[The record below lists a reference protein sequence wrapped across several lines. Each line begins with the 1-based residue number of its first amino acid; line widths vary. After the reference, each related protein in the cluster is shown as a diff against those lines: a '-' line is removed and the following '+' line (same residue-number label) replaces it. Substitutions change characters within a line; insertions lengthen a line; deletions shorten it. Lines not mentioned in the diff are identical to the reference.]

1 MRKLTPLEEGD
12 WLSLSLEDNGDL
24 VLSLSEFRQ
33 YLRDPDCDEQIISL
47 CKAFDDIEWNT
58 NWRMTLERIPSRVP
72 SLDHKFLT
80 ECIHLVGDE
89 DGVQSTDRWYK
100 RWYESDSVAD
110 LIRFG
115 EIVFV
120 RCDPS
125 LY

>member
-1 MRKLTPLEEGD
+1 MRKFTSPVEGD
-12 WLSLSLEDNGDL
+12 YLSLSLEGNGNL
-24 VLSLSEFRQ
+24 VVSLSESRQ
-33 YLRDPDCDEQIISL
+33 YLRDLDCDEQIISL

-58 NWRMTLERIPSRVP
+58 NWRMTLEMLPSRQA
-72 SLDHKFLT
+72 SLDRTYLT

-100 RWYESDSVAD
+100 RWYETDSVAD

-120 RCDPS
+120 KCDPS